1 MYFVYSSDQLCRV
14 SGGGGGGGGGD
25 HRAEEV
31 VAGATGSE
39 G

>member
-14 SGGGGGGGGGD
+14 SGGGGGGGGD